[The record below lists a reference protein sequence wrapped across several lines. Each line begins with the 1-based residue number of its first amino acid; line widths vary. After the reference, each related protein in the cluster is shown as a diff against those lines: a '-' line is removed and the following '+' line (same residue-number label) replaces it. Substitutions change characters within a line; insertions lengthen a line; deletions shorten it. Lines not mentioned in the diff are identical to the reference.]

1 MVNNN
6 NDPFLHWLTLAI
18 PVLILGGGLFT
29 LLTALTG
36 WPRFYEN
43 SQNPQMQDQL
53 ARWGKN
59 KARIIHALV
68 SLLMLAFGGYLLY
81 CWLFGPVQR

>member
-18 PVLILGGGLFT
+18 PVLILGGGVFT

-59 KARIIHALV
+59 KARIIHALI

>member
-1 MVNNN
+1 M
-6 NDPFLHWLTLAI
+6 
-18 PVLILGGGLFT
+18 LILGGGVFT

>member
-1 MVNNN
+1 MVNN

>member
-68 SLLMLAFGGYLLY
+68 SLLLLAFGGYLLY

>member
-18 PVLILGGGLFT
+18 PVLILGGGVFT

-53 ARWGKN
+53 AKWGKN

>member
-18 PVLILGGGLFT
+18 PVLILGGGVFT

-68 SLLMLAFGGYLLY
+68 SMLMLAFGGYLLY

>member
-18 PVLILGGGLFT
+18 PVLILGGGVFT

>member
-6 NDPFLHWLTLAI
+6 NDPFLHWLTLTV
-18 PVLILGGGLFT
+18 PVLLLGSGLFT

-43 SQNPQMQDQL
+43 SKNPQMQDQL
-53 ARWGKN
+53 ARWGKK

-68 SLLMLAFGGYLLY
+68 SLMLFGVGGYLLY
-81 CWLFGPVQR
+81 CWLFGPIQR

>member
-18 PVLILGGGLFT
+18 PVLILGGGVFT

-36 WPRFYEN
+36 WPESTRN
-43 SQNPQMQDQL
+43 
-53 ARWGKN
+53 
-59 KARIIHALV
+59 
-68 SLLMLAFGGYLLY
+68 
-81 CWLFGPVQR
+81 

>member
-18 PVLILGGGLFT
+18 PVLILGGGVFT

-53 ARWGKN
+53 AKWGK
-59 KARIIHALV
+59 KKSRIIHALV
-68 SLLMLAFGGYLLY
+68 SLPMLAFGGYLLY